1 MEFKDMSIEQL
12 ANAGAINGRR
22 KEYPVVKLAAAIR
35 IAAACCV
42 SDLLSEYISQ
52 EASIEEIS
60 DMLRHA
66 ENEMLMS
73 LHEDNNTIK

>member
-1 MEFKDMSIEQL
+1 MQFKDMSLDEL
-12 ANAGAINGRR
+12 ANAGAVNGRI

-52 EASIEEIS
+52 EASIEDIS
-60 DMLRHA
+60 EMLRHA
-66 ENEMLMS
+66 ENQMLMN